1 MRFSVLALDYDGTIA
16 RDGALD
22 PDVRM
27 AITEARACGIVVV
40 LVTGRVLSDLLRVAG
55 DLQFADAIVA
65 ENGAVLAF
73 PNGHSR
79 MLGQPLP
86 PGFLK
91 ELRQRGI
98 DFTTGQCIL
107 EADASLDQRILEVI
121 RYLELPLVLLFNRG
135 RLMVLPQAISKAT
148 GLREALRT
156 LRLSAHNA
164 IAIGDG
170 ENDHDLL
177 AACELGVAVG
187 WGSQALQNV
196 ADEVV
201 SGIGPSSVAAYIRE
215 AAKKMR
221 LPPDR
226 LGRRHLLLGTVDNG
240 SPLTLAL
247 RGRNLLVTGDTG
259 SGKSWATGILCEQ
272 LILQSYCVWVIDPE
286 GEYGGLESLP
296 GVMVFGGKKRPPL
309 LQDLTHAARYPDL
322 SVIVDLSHLEQR
334 EKLNYLNSLLP
345 TLASLR
351 RSTGLPHRIVVDEAH
366 YFLHEPTVA
375 KLLDLD
381 LGAYILVTYRPSGL
395 HASLQRAVEGVIA
408 KRSTDPDELRALM
421 RIYGNKNGEPEWKSA
436 LKSLTA
442 SQAALLPGIEEAEG
456 KLKRFEML
464 PRLTPHVR
472 HRTKYF
478 DVPMPEGDGFLFTRN
493 GEPVAGPARTLKD
506 FVWLLTSSSPEVL
519 EGHARRKDF
528 SRWIKNVLRDN
539 RLAAIVSEVEHQ
551 YQLGKIHDLHSELA
565 NRIQER
571 FDLPA
576 QFCPPVRNP
585 VIEDATTGVQ
595 SGEHTSSPSMS

>member
-27 AITEARACGIVVV
+27 AITEAACGIVVV

-73 PNGHSR
+73 PDGHSR

-86 PGFLK
+86 PGFFK
-91 ELRQRGI
+91 ELRRRGI

-107 EADASLDQRILEVI
+107 EADATFDQRILEVI

-156 LRLSAHNA
+156 LRLSSPNA

-201 SGIGPSSVAAYIRE
+201 PGIGPSSVAAYIRE

-226 LGRRHLLLGTVDNG
+226 LGRRHLLLGAADNG

-259 SGKSWATGILCEQ
+259 SGKSWATGLLCEQ

-322 SVIVDLSHLEQR
+322 SVVVDLSHLEQK

-345 TLASLR
+345 TLASIT

-366 YFLHEPTVA
+366 YFLHEQTVA

-395 HASLQRAVEGVIA
+395 HGSLQRAVEGVIA
-408 KRSTDPDELRALM
+408 KRSTDPHELRALIRM
-421 RIYGNKNGEPEWKSA
+421 YGNEHAESEWKSA

-528 SRWIKNVLRDN
+528 SRWIKNVLRDD
-539 RLAAIVSEVEHQ
+539 RLAAIVSDVEHQ
-551 YQLGKIHDLHSELA
+551 FQLGKIHDLYSELA
-565 NRIQER
+565 SRIQER

-585 VIEDATTGVQ
+585 VIEDRTTGVQ